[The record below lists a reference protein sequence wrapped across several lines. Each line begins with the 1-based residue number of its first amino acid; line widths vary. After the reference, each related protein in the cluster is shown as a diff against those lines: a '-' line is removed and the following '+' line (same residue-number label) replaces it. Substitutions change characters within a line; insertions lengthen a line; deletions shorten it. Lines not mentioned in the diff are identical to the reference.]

1 VPVGNVKVDISTS
14 LDGFIT
20 GPDDRPGQELGEG
33 GMQLHEWVFGL
44 ASWRKPHGLEGGE
57 TGPDDEVVE
66 EAATNIGAV
75 LMGRRMFDLG
85 EGPWGDEPP
94 FHVPVFVVTHRAR
107 APVEKEGGTTFTFVT
122 DGIESALVQAR
133 EAAGDKN
140 VSVAGGAEIVQQLV
154 AAGLVDEIQLHV
166 VPLFLG
172 RGKRLFDRLGKEIEL
187 ERMRVVDSPG
197 MTHLKY
203 RVVK

>member
-1 VPVGNVKVDISTS
+1 MGKVKVDISTS

-33 GMQLHEWVFGL
+33 GEQLHEWVFGL
-44 ASWRKPHGLEGGE
+44 AAWRKPHGLEGGE
-57 TGPDDEVVE
+57 TGPDDDVVE
-66 EAATNIGAV
+66 EAATDIGAV

-85 EGPWGDEPP
+85 EQPWGDDPP
-94 FHVPVFVVTHRAR
+94 FRVPVFVVTHRAKETL
-107 APVEKEGGTTFTFVT
+107 EKEGGTTFTFVT
-122 DGIESALVQAR
+122 DGVESALDQAR

-140 VSVAGGAEIVQQLV
+140 ISVAGGAETVQQLV

-166 VPLFLG
+166 APLFLG
-172 RGKRLFDRLGKEIEL
+172 RGKRLFDELGKEIEL

-197 MTHLKY
+197 VTHLKY

>member
-1 VPVGNVKVDISTS
+1 MGKVKLDISMS

-33 GMQLHEWVFGL
+33 GEQLHEWVVAVAG
-44 ASWRKPHGLEGGE
+44 WRKRHGLEGGE
-57 TGPDDEVVE
+57 TGPDDDVVE
-66 EAATNIGAV
+66 EASANVGAIV
-75 LMGRRMFDLG
+75 MGRRMFDLG
-85 EGPWGDEPP
+85 EPHWGDDPP
-94 FHVPVFVVTHRAR
+94 FRVPVFVVTHRAR
-107 APVEKEGGTTFTFVT
+107 DTVEKEGTTFTFVT
-122 DGIESALVQAR
+122 EGVESALDQAR
-133 EAAGDKN
+133 AAAGDEN
-140 VSVAGGAEIVQQLV
+140 ISVAGGAETVQQLI

-172 RGKRLFDRLGKEIEL
+172 GGRRLFDQLGKEIEL

-197 MTHLKY
+197 VTHLKY

>member
-1 VPVGNVKVDISTS
+1 MGKVKVDVSTS

-44 ASWRKPHGLEGGE
+44 AAWRKPHGLEGGE
-57 TGPDDEVVE
+57 TGPDDDV
-66 EAATNIGAV
+66 
-75 LMGRRMFDLG
+75 
-85 EGPWGDEPP
+85 
-94 FHVPVFVVTHRAR
+94 
-107 APVEKEGGTTFTFVT
+107 
-122 DGIESALVQAR
+122 
-133 EAAGDKN
+133 
-140 VSVAGGAEIVQQLV
+140 VQQLF

-166 VPLFLG
+166 APLFLG
-172 RGKRLFDRLGKEIEL
+172 RGKRLFDELGKEIEL

-197 MTHLKY
+197 VTHLKY